1 MRDRPPFRVGV
12 LVSGR
17 GSNLQ
22 AIIDAIEK
30 RNLCV
35 EIALVISNKI
45 DAEALQRA
53 RQNGIRAEFL
63 DPKDFPDRFSYDR
76 ELSQKFQR
84 ANVDLVVL
92 AGYMRLVSSVLI
104 NSFKNR
110 MINIHPSLLPAFPGL
125 RAHGQALNHGVKVTG
140 CTVHFVDEEVDH
152 GPILL
157 QAAVPVLEGDT
168 EDSLSDR
175 ILIEEHH
182 LLPRAIQLLAEER
195 VSFEGRRVIIKEG
208 G

>member
-1 MRDRPPFRVGV
+1 MPARPPFRVGF

-22 AIIDAIEK
+22 TVIEAIEK
-30 RNLCV
+30 RDLFA
-35 EIALVISNKI
+35 EISLVISNKRE
-45 DAEALQRA
+45 AEALQRA
-53 RQNGIRAEFL
+53 RQNGIWAEFL

-76 ELSQKFQR
+76 ELSQRFQQ
-84 ANVDLVVL
+84 AGVDLVVL
-92 AGYMRLVSSVLI
+92 AGYLRLVSPVLI
-104 NSFKNR
+104 DSFKNR
-110 MINIHPSLLPAFPGL
+110 VINIHPSLLPAFPGL
-125 RAHGQALNHGVKVTG
+125 RAHRQALEHGVKLTG

-175 ILIEEHH
+175 ILIEEHT
-182 LLPRAIQLLAEER
+182 LLPRSIRLLAEGR
-195 VSFEGRRVIIKEG
+195 VRFEGRRVVIKEG